1 MNGSENC
8 DSNFTEF
15 WPLFMKNL
23 NRPMCISG
31 GGTRTHKSR
40 SSLVFGE
47 CPEKYTRV
55 CTQYTSSLEVEKPRH
70 RTWQKGAIVE
80 SLLVQLS
87 ILQTS
92 TVYSITT
99 LPSVVQNCFVDDC
112 LLEKFFSLLFMKP
125 TPPLLTAKK
134 QLTKNHAVI

>member
-1 MNGSENC
+1 MF
-8 DSNFTEF
+8 FTE
-15 WPLFMKNL
+15 NA

-80 SLLVQLS
+80 SLLLQLS

-112 LLEKFFSLLFMKP
+112 PVGKVFFVAFHEAD
-125 TPPLLTAKK
+125 TAAADSQKTAYRK
-134 QLTKNHAVI
+134 SCSDLK